1 MALELHLSGTN
12 PSECQLNP
20 LKQTSVKCHS
30 VYKHPLPGKR
40 TSNAGCRM
48 NITFQ
53 PDCGNTFLVLKPE
66 YARQT
71 SQYHASLHSA
81 SSCRHTII
89 SYVGLST
96 SFFLNDELGDR
107 GRHKGCGLRSTVTFE
122 LNLFIPV
129 LSTNFWHQ
137 MLISSTCASPCSR
150 NLSNCKFIF
159 VFDGQFGT

>member
-40 TSNAGCRM
+40 TSNAGCGM

-71 SQYHASLHSA
+71 SQNHASLHSA

-89 SYVGLST
+89 SYVGLLA
-96 SFFLNDELGDR
+96 SFVLIGEGKWWTWWQGQTQRVRITIHSNLRVELIYPCPKYQLLAPNADFLYLCQPMVE
-107 GRHKGCGLRSTVTFE
+107 KS
-122 LNLFIPV
+122 
-129 LSTNFWHQ
+129 
-137 MLISSTCASPCSR
+137 
-150 NLSNCKFIF
+150 
-159 VFDGQFGT
+159 